1 MKKKSL
7 TFLFAVSDIFLIT
20 MCMFVC
26 ASLSGKYFDY
36 TKNIGLVDVLFSG
49 MIWMLSAC
57 LFGLYN
63 ESTMIRHERNV
74 YKATMKSILVY
85 IVIFQIYTI
94 FNNNESY
101 LNIFLLFFC
110 LSVIFCFLLSRLVS
124 SVYLWRNFSSP
135 Y

>member
-7 TFLFAVSDIFLIT
+7 TFLFAVSDIFLIN

-36 TKNIGLVDVLFSG
+36 TKNIGLVDVLSSN
-49 MIWMLSAC
+49 MIWILSAC

-63 ESTMIRHERNV
+63 ESTMIRHERSV

-101 LNIFLLFFC
+101 LNVFLLFFYSAVI
-110 LSVIFCFLLSRLVS
+110 LSFLLSRLIS
-124 SVYLWRNFSSP
+124 SAYLWRNFISP